1 MTRSDISPALI
12 RAARAARSGRSA
24 LGRGIDRGGD
34 AASLADASDVLVDFS
49 SPQALDANL
58 HAAIGAG
65 IPLVIGTTGLEERH
79 HGAIDD
85 AARAVAVL
93 QTGNT
98 SLGVTLLAHLVRE
111 AAERLGPDWDIEILE
126 MHHRRKVDA
135 PSGTALLLGEAAAAG
150 RGVAVVSDDVR
161 YGLRGLRVR
170 SGGADLAVRL
180 FVAWSSTHPAE
191 ASLAALAERLRTFV
205 VAAYPDETGATGVT
219 PAR

>member
-1 MTRSDISPALI
+1 MGQALAGVIDASDHEWA
-12 RAARAARSGRSA
+12 G
-24 LGRGIDRGGD
+24 GIDRGGD